1 MSRIV
6 ILNPSPF
13 SRVRSKISAIASS
26 LSWISPAP
34 VTHQT
39 TFGETYFLV
48 AALKPCVDMH
58 PMNSWMNC
66 SLAFDIVISHFL
78 RAAARP
84 MPLLPPVTMITRLA
98 KLKLR
103 NVSPNDI
110 LTLHDICAKLQL
122 VPMSPR
128 RVLRAPT
135 RIRRPDI
142 QPTQRE
148 SRRDRYRSAIF
159 PEAWGDRKSYVSI
172 RRYCRHSP
180 RRASPLPRCP
190 PPIRPN
196 G

>member
-13 SRVRSKISAIASS
+13 SRVCSNIAAIASS

-66 SLAFDIVISHFL
+66 SLAFDIVTSH
-78 RAAARP
+78 
-84 MPLLPPVTMITRLA
+84 
-98 KLKLR
+98 
-103 NVSPNDI
+103 
-110 LTLHDICAKLQL
+110 
-122 VPMSPR
+122 
-128 RVLRAPT
+128 LRAPT

-142 QPTQRE
+142 QPTQHE
-148 SRRDRYRSAIF
+148 SRRDRYRSTIF
-159 PEAWGDRKSYVSI
+159 PEAWGDRISYASI
-172 RRYCRHSP
+172 RRYWRHSP

-190 PPIRPN
+190 PPILPN

>member
-13 SRVRSKISAIASS
+13 SRVCSNIAAIPSS

-48 AALKPCVDMH
+48 AAL
-58 PMNSWMNC
+58 N
-66 SLAFDIVISHFL
+66 
-78 RAAARP
+78 
-84 MPLLPPVTMITRLA
+84 LLFVM
-98 KLKLR
+98 
-103 NVSPNDI
+103 
-110 LTLHDICAKLQL
+110 QL

-128 RVLRAPT
+128 RVLRAST

-142 QPTQRE
+142 QPTQHE

-159 PEAWGDRKSYVSI
+159 PEAWDDRKSYASI
-172 RRYCRHSP
+172 RR
-180 RRASPLPRCP
+180 
-190 PPIRPN
+190 
-196 G
+196 